1 MNRGTGAGQ
10 DARLLRTIEGL
21 MALDAI
27 GLDDA
32 MSRAAQQISE
42 VLNADKVDVFL
53 HDAATKAL
61 VAVGT
66 SDTPMGRRE
75 QELGLDRL
83 PLAGGGRT
91 VETFRTGKSH
101 LTGTLVNDHVELPG
115 IVRDLGVRSSVTV
128 PLDVAAERRGVLLIC
143 SATPDFFT
151 QRDRRF
157 VETVAGWIGLVGYRA
172 AHVSCVIA
180 QAAEEATRLA
190 TERAIEVLTRRQR
203 EVARL
208 IGAGLTNEQIA
219 QQLVITPG
227 TTANH
232 VEAIM
237 RRLGV
242 TSRVQVATWATE
254 WGLYR
259 RGDDGQGV

>member
-1 MNRGTGAGQ
+1 MNRGTGEGQ

-32 MSRAAQQISE
+32 MARAAQQISE

-53 HDAATKAL
+53 HDATTEAL

-91 VETFRTGKSH
+91 VDTFRTGKSH
-101 LTGTLVNDHVELPG
+101 LTGALVNDHVELPG

-151 QRDRRF
+151 ERDRTF
-157 VETVAGWIGLVGYRA
+157 VETVARWVGLVGYRA
-172 AHVSCVIA
+172 AHVSCVVA
-180 QAAEEATRLA
+180 QAAEEVTRLA

-208 IGAGLTNEQIA
+208 IGAGMTNEQIA

-232 VEAIM
+232 VEGIL

-242 TSRVQVATWATE
+242 TSRVQIATWATE

-259 RGDDGQGV
+259 RGDDSQGV

>member
-1 MNRGTGAGQ
+1 
-10 DARLLRTIEGL
+10 
-21 MALDAI
+21 
-27 GLDDA
+27 
-32 MSRAAQQISE
+32 
-42 VLNADKVDVFL
+42 
-53 HDAATKAL
+53 
-61 VAVGT
+61 
-66 SDTPMGRRE
+66 
-75 QELGLDRL
+75 
-83 PLAGGGRT
+83 
-91 VETFRTGKSH
+91 
-101 LTGTLVNDHVELPG
+101 
-115 IVRDLGVRSSVTV
+115 
-128 PLDVAAERRGVLLIC
+128 
-143 SATPDFFT
+143 
-151 QRDRRF
+151 
-157 VETVAGWIGLVGYRA
+157 VGYRA

-259 RGDDGQGV
+259 RGDDSQDA